1 VTHRRQPASTG
12 TSTPGRAA
20 PSAAAHERGGHRERG
35 QATVELALLL
45 PLVALLLLA
54 LVQVAVVARDQV
66 LVVHAA
72 REAARAAAV
81 DPDVDAAR
89 QAAEQAGPLAADRL
103 TVEVTGRGEAGSR
116 VRVVVSYIVPL
127 RLPLLGA
134 ALGDVT
140 LSSSA
145 TMRVE
150 R

>member
-1 VTHRRQPASTG
+1 VTGRRPA
-12 TSTPGRAA
+12 PGWAA
-20 PSAAAHERGGHRERG
+20 GDRG

-66 LVVHAA
+66 LVAHAA

-81 DPDVDAAR
+81 DDDVDATR
-89 QAAEQAGPLAADRL
+89 RAAEQAGPLAADRL
-103 TVEVTGRGEAGSR
+103 DVEVRGRDGVGSR
-116 VRVVVSYIVPL
+116 VRVVVRYRVPV
-127 RLPLLGA
+127 RLPLVAHGA
-134 ALGDVT
+134 LDVE
-140 LSSSA
+140 LRSSA

>member
-1 VTHRRQPASTG
+1 VTPGRQPASTG
-12 TSTPGRAA
+12 TGTQRRAA
-20 PSAAAHERGGHRERG
+20 PSAAAQGGEGGERG

-45 PLVALLLLA
+45 PLVALLLLG

-89 QAAEQAGPLAADRL
+89 RAAEQAGPLTADRL
-103 TVEVTGRGEAGSR
+103 TVDVAGRGEAGSR
-116 VRVVVSYIVPL
+116 VRVVVSYIEPL

>member
-20 PSAAAHERGGHRERG
+20 PFAAAHEQGGHRERG

-45 PLVALLLLA
+45 PLVGLLLLA

-103 TVEVTGRGEAGSR
+103 TVEVAGRGEAGSR